1 MKELLHEF
9 ELLLQVIGDE
19 SLSTEERIAA
29 MERVNTLYPLILE
42 YRNEITDLSG
52 KINTLAEIVSESE

>member
-19 SLSTEERIAA
+19 SLSTEERISA
-29 MERVNTLYPLILE
+29 MERVNTLYPIILE
-42 YRNEITDLSG
+42 YQKEVIELSN
-52 KINTLAEIVSESE
+52 KIDTLAEIVSESE

>member
-19 SLSTEERIAA
+19 SLTTDERISA
-29 MERVNTLYPLILE
+29 MERVNNLYPIILE
-42 YRNEITDLSG
+42 YQKEVTELSG
-52 KINTLAEIVSESE
+52 KINTLAEIVAESE